1 MVIAKGKNAKCVT
14 IMRHATRTI
23 VIAVS
28 IWLFSCA
35 GSEAKPQL
43 ASSPPMPPRE
53 ARAYLAEVQKQR
65 GVRPAQHLPVMSM
78 DELVSIMNNDD
89 VARFE
94 EAAQYVEGK
103 PGVDALT
110 VHATIE
116 LAWSDA
122 YSTVAALAEEYGKR
136 ARSEELRLERRRDA
150 GQIFTSAEIRALE
163 EAAGEAATLTK
174 ARTALRVLAE
184 DHLRAASIP
193 VSESMRQFERDPRTH
208 RVAAYSHLLMGE
220 WTEYDKAMAAFEG
233 QRGDAGIQ
241 YLRAMEALFRYGI
254 PKDARDHLQLA
265 LEINPRLVRAQ
276 AKLVLAEEGIE
287 EVNAE
292 LQKLTAMA
300 PSHIVV
306 NVAGPSIKRE
316 YEFSKSLARA
326 RDMQSAP

>member
-1 MVIAKGKNAKCVT
+1 MVIAKGTKAKCVT
-14 IMRHATRTI
+14 NMRYAARTV
-23 VIAVS
+23 VIGLL
-28 IWLFSCA
+28 IWSASCA
-35 GSEAKPQL
+35 GSEPKPQL
-43 ASSPPMPPRE
+43 ASSPAMPPQE
-53 ARAYLAEVQKQR
+53 ARASLADVQRQR
-65 GVRPAQHLPVMSM
+65 GVPPAAHLPITRM

-94 EAAQYVEGK
+94 EAVQYVEGK
-103 PGVDALT
+103 PGIDALS
-110 VHATIE
+110 VHATLE

-122 YSTVAALAEEYGKR
+122 YTTVAALAEEYGKR
-136 ARSEELRLERRRDA
+136 ARSDELRLQKRRDA
-150 GQIFTSAEIRALE
+150 GQIFTDAEVRALE

-184 DHLRAASIP
+184 EHLRAASIP
-193 VSESMRQFERDPRTH
+193 VTEAMRQFERDPRTH
-208 RVAAYSHLLMGE
+208 RVAAYSHLLLSE

-241 YLRAMEALFRYGI
+241 YLRGMESLRRYGVL
-254 PKDARDHLQLA
+254 KDAREHLELA

-276 AKLVLAEEGIE
+276 AKLVLVEEGIE

-292 LQKLTAMA
+292 LQKLKAMF

-326 RDMQSAP
+326 REMQSAR